1 MKLFLDAFLL
11 ALSSST
17 DNFMVGLSVGISNQ
31 SLSFGA
37 NALISICN
45 AAGALLAS
53 FGGGALGQNLP
64 PHLPPLLSSLAF
76 AGLALKEFLE
86 FWRSLR
92 RKRILL
98 LKKKEKCHSDEKI
111 CDVEDICGGDGTS
124 HNTKLNISR
133 AVHLAIPMTLNNLAS
148 GVAGEY
154 TKKFVQPQRIWSIDF
169 LRCVWSNSLFCWF
182 AIYHWDPCHRWRYWC
197 FSFAS
202 WNLRTIGFVSDH
214 GTGAF
219 YWTILC
225 KVIDCQLDNQAE
237 NQIHRWGKFM
247 EFYIQPMPSNNWSVF
262 CEW

>member
-169 LRCVWSNSLFCWF
+169 LRCVWSNSLFC
-182 AIYHWDPCHRWRYWC
+182 
-197 FSFAS
+197 
-202 WNLRTIGFVSDH
+202 
-214 GTGAF
+214 
-219 YWTILC
+219 
-225 KVIDCQLDNQAE
+225 
-237 NQIHRWGKFM
+237 
-247 EFYIQPMPSNNWSVF
+247 
-262 CEW
+262 